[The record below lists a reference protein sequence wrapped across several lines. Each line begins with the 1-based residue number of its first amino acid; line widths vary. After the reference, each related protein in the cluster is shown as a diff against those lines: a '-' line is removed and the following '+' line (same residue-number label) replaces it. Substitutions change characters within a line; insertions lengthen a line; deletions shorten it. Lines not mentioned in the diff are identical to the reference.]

1 MTSQLKT
8 LNDLV
13 GALTLATLRNDKEE
27 PADLKAIRMGQV
39 PIGVGGQF
47 FSTWEFAW
55 GLLRDLPMGAW
66 YPLVQF
72 VDDNNYSDAQIVD
85 MMKKLNGPYIPYMR
99 YNGFIEMADFF
110 DAAVA
115 LAKDANRED
124 LRRLTH
130 GFLRYFNR
138 YTSWAIFYFDWKAG
152 KHHTYDTPFV
162 AASPKLD
169 LQRQVRI
176 TNGQKI
182 KLSWEKLG
190 ITAYA
195 YLATKEN
202 PALCEAFTKALPFEA
217 LHVHVLVSG
226 ASSYVWAPMVTTVD
240 TPVMERQCDA
250 PLGRLRFSKA
260 TGMKFII
267 QYGPVTE
274 DVETPV
280 LGEILPQYH
289 SLLPRL
295 GLNLWNSTYTT
306 KEEINCKVELVEED
320 YE

>member
-1 MTSQLKT
+1 MASQFKT
-8 LNDLV
+8 LNGLV
-13 GALTLATLRNDKEE
+13 GALAFATLRNDKEE

-39 PIGVGGQF
+39 HIGAGGQF
-47 FSTWEFAW
+47 FSTWEFAC
-55 GLLRDLPMGAW
+55 GLLHDLPMGAW

-72 VDDNNYSDAQIVD
+72 TDDNNYSDAQIVD
-85 MMKKLNGPYIPYMR
+85 MMKKLNGPYIPYLR
-99 YNGFIEMADFF
+99 YNGFIEMANFF
-110 DAAVA
+110 DAAVV
-115 LAKDANRED
+115 LAKGANRED
-124 LRRLTH
+124 LRLLTR

-138 YTSWAIFYFDWKAG
+138 YTSWAIFHFDWEAG
-152 KHHTYDTPFV
+152 KHHTYETPLAV
-162 AASPKLD
+162 AAPMVNLKC
-169 LQRQVRI
+169 QVRI

-202 PALCEAFTKALPFEA
+202 PALCEAFAKVLPFEA

-226 ASSYVWAPMVTTVD
+226 ASSYVWAPIVTTVD

-260 TGMKFII
+260 TGMKLIF

-274 DVETPV
+274 DVKTPV

-289 SLLPRL
+289 SLLPQL
-295 GLNLWNSTYTT
+295 GLELWNSTYIT
-306 KEEINCKVELVEED
+306 KEEINCKVELVDE
-320 YE
+320 